1 MILVNFNENINR
13 LRDLLS
19 SSQHIVLTTHHNPDG
34 DALGSMLGM
43 YFILQKMGKK
53 PRMVIPNGFP
63 DFLAWLPGA
72 EAITL
77 FSKQKSIA
85 KRLLNEAELLF
96 ALDYNG
102 AKRLEDM
109 EQLFRNS
116 KGKKVLIDHHPNPED
131 EFELQF
137 SDTSV
142 SSTAEL
148 VYEIGSALIGEQHIS
163 TDESVNIF
171 TGIMTDTGSFSYA
184 ISNPR
189 TFDIIGKLI
198 GNGVQL
204 EEVQRQV
211 YNTFSEGRLRLMGY
225 SISEKMRVFPEHKA
239 AYISLSR
246 EELKRFNYSIG
257 DTEGLVN
264 IPLSIKGIVF
274 SALFVENTSFVKVS
288 LRSRGSF
295 SVNKFSNE
303 NFNGGGHTNAAG
315 GKSFTTLAETEK
327 VFETLLLKYNEE
339 LNK

>member
-1 MILVNFNENINR
+1 MILVNFKENINR
-13 LRDLLS
+13 LHDLLS
-19 SSQHIVLTTHHNPDG
+19 SSQRIVLTTHHNPDG
-34 DALGSMLGM
+34 DALGSLLGM
-43 YFILQKMGKK
+43 YFILRKMGTE

-63 DFLAWLPGA
+63 DFLTWMPGSK
-72 EAITL
+72 EIIL
-77 FSKQKSIA
+77 FSKQKVDA
-85 KRLLNEAELLF
+85 KRIINDADLLF

-109 EQLFRNS
+109 EQLFRNA
-116 KGKKVLIDHHPNPED
+116 KGKKVLIDHHPNPD
-131 EFELQF
+131 DDFVLQF

-148 VYEIGSALIGEQHIS
+148 VYEIGSALIGEQQIG

-225 SISEKMRVFPEHKA
+225 SISEKMRVFPEYKA

-303 NFNGGGHTNAAG
+303 NYNGGGHTNAAG
-315 GKSFTTLAETEK
+315 GKSFTTLTETEK
-327 VFETLLLKYNEE
+327 VFETLLIKYSEE
-339 LNK
+339 LNQ